1 MKTKGIHSVSPVAFV
16 AAILVLVLISAACK
30 NNTVFTERKQ
40 LERNTWSM
48 NDTLYYQFHVTDTL
62 SPVNIFFNVRNTT
75 DYKYQNLY
83 IFLTA
88 YYPGNK
94 FSRDTIDITLA
105 EPDGK
110 WLGKRSG
117 IHRDISV
124 LFRKNI
130 IFNKPGIYT
139 LAVNQAMRTEKL
151 EGISDFGIRIDKTKA
166 EK

>member
-1 MKTKGIHSVSPVAFV
+1 MIIKGIHYFSTLASVVA
-16 AAILVLVLISAACK
+16 IMVLVLLSTACK

-40 LERNTWSM
+40 VNGNNWSM
-48 NDTLYYQFHVTDTL
+48 NDTLYYQFNVTDTL
-62 SPVNIFFNVRNTT
+62 TPVDIYFNVRNTT

-83 IFLTA
+83 VFLTA

-117 IHRDISV
+117 MHRDISV
-124 LFRKNI
+124 PFRKNI
-130 IFNKPGIYT
+130 IFGKAGVYT
-139 LAVNQAMRTEKL
+139 LAINQAMRTEKL
-151 EGISDFGIRIDKTKA
+151 EGISDFGIRIDKINA